1 MAVQDENPAWCF
13 HVPASM
19 GATPRLRDMQNYVA
33 AMDPG
38 QRRDGL
44 GAWQPEVAASGSAP
58 NNRATTAFK

>member
-1 MAVQDENPAWCF
+1 
-13 HVPASM
+13 M